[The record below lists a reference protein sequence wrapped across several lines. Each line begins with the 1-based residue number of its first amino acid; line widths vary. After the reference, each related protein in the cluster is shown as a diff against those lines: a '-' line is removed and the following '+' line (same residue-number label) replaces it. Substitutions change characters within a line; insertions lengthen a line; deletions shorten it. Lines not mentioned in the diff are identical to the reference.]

1 MNQLTAFERALLAQF
16 ETLVS
21 TSETSLEASEATS
34 KQLQAL
40 YGNVQKRLDKSEQK
54 QSEIEHFQA
63 QLLRSFN
70 TQTEQ
75 TTSLVQQVNALL
87 KER

>member
-1 MNQLTAFERALLAQF
+1 M
-16 ETLVS
+16 
-21 TSETSLEASEATS
+21 SET
-34 KQLQAL
+34 
-40 YGNVQKRLDKSEQK
+40 VRKRLDKIEQK
-54 QSEIEHFQA
+54 QSEIERFQA

-75 TTSLVQQVNALL
+75 TMNLVRQVNALL